1 MGNFQS
7 SSKTLNKNKPTNSEQ
22 RNINGIFFSSAKI
35 IESYL
40 DNPPNKKIPQNEQV
54 PCPSLDSPNSNTL
67 ESHETFD
74 INSIIN
80 GDSPDIS
87 IAVLHQNHQSNNLS
101 ILENIHFEQ
110 RPFQNNKQI
119 NTNPLVLT
127 KEEHIDKIPS
137 LSL

>member
-40 DNPPNKKIPQNEQV
+40 DNPIPKKEQA
-54 PCPSLDSPNSNTL
+54 PSPSVDSPNPNTL
-67 ESHETFD
+67 DSHEKFD

-87 IAVLHQNHQSNNLS
+87 IAVLHQNQQSNDLS

-110 RPFQNNKQI
+110 RLIQNNKQI
-119 NTNPLVLT
+119 NTNPLILT
-127 KEEHIDKIPS
+127 K
-137 LSL
+137 